1 METHKSRVV
10 NLMDNQLLDSI
21 RQIIRE
27 ETADIKEDVSILKKD
42 VSELKTDVSVLKED
56 VSGLKTDVNSLKN
69 QVSENTAI
77 LRALEENKEYQNA
90 KMDKI
95 ENDIAELKGR
105 DKRLLN
111 LEDEFISHTHK
122 IVIETGKAEIKAG

>member
-1 METHKSRVV
+1 
-10 NLMDNQLLDSI
+10 MDNQLLDSI

-27 ETADIKEDVSILKKD
+27 ETADIKEDVSTLKED
-42 VSELKTDVSVLKED
+42 VSELKTDV
-56 VSGLKTDVNSLKN
+56 NSLKS